1 MITIHG
7 SHYNVHFLSTLVS
20 LCQHQVIRGWAGR
33 GREGVRLG
41 MGELSG
47 RVQWLVVE
55 VDTVGREGKGHG
67 VSR

>member
-20 LCQHQVIRGWAGR
+20 LCQHQVIRGWACS

-47 RVQWLVVE
+47 RVHWLVVE
-55 VDTVGREGKGHG
+55 VGHSEAG
-67 VSR
+67 GEEVERS